1 MTSPTYSIL
10 QFGNPSTFLDQSTR
24 FLFPSLFPFL
34 LNTTNA
40 SPPINQRF
48 CTDDRRMEI
57 AAGESVSPYKLLFRA
72 LTLIP
77 ISHYLLI
84 AFLAL
89 IVYVYNLLE
98 IHILQDIFSGF
109 GGGSVSLTFNSSSD
123 LYREVV
129 SKCHLLHGRYLATPW
144 LSSPHLQTILLNVL
158 VKTPSFS
165 YKREIFRTSDGGT
178 VALDW
183 LLYSDVSETSFQVN
197 GTNTVADIPLVIV
210 VPGLTSDSNSPYIKE
225 IAYNMAKHGWNVVV
239 SNHRGLGGVPL
250 TSECFY
256 TAGKSDDL
264 GEVVNHLHRK
274 QPETALYAVGTS
286 LGANILVKYLGED
299 GVNVPLV
306 GAVAISNPWDLLIGD
321 RFFTRA
327 IMQRFYNR
335 VLGNSLKGAAKLHQ
349 ETYARLSDW
358 EGIEKSRSIRD
369 FNDCSARIAGN
380 FETIDAFHRW
390 ASSARLVTNVSV
402 PLLCVNA
409 IDDPVCTDEAIPWD
423 ECRKNKNIVLATT
436 QHGGHIAFFEGISGK
451 SLWWIRVVE
460 EFLSSLHASP
470 SMSKQQM
477 QKFKELD
484 SLSGDKKK
492 LV

>member
-1 MTSPTYSIL
+1 
-10 QFGNPSTFLDQSTR
+10 
-24 FLFPSLFPFL
+24 
-34 LNTTNA
+34 
-40 SPPINQRF
+40 
-48 CTDDRRMEI
+48 MET
-57 AAGESVSPYKLLFRA
+57 AAGDFVSPYKLLLRA

-77 ISHYLLI
+77 ISHYLLL
-84 AFLAL
+84 AFFAL
-89 IVYVYNLLE
+89 IVFVYNLLE
-98 IHILQDIFSGF
+98 IHILQDIISGF
-109 GGGSVSLTFNSSSD
+109 GGGHVSLTFNSSSD
-123 LYREVV
+123 LYREVI
-129 SKCHLLHGRYLATPW
+129 SKCHLLYGRYVATAW

-183 LLYSDVSETSFQVN
+183 LMNSDVLETSFQIN

-210 VPGLTSDSNSPYIKE
+210 VPGLTSDSKSPYIRK
-225 IAYNMAKHGWNVVV
+225 IAYAMAKHGWNVVV
-239 SNHRGLGGVPL
+239 CNHRGLGGVPL

-264 GEVVNHLHRK
+264 GEVVNHLHRT
-274 QPETALYAVGTS
+274 QPETPIYAVGTS
-286 LGANILVKYLGED
+286 LGANILVKYLGEE

-306 GAVAISNPWDLLIGD
+306 GAASISNPWDLLIGD

-349 ETYARLSDW
+349 EVYARLSDW
-358 EGIEKSRSIRD
+358 EGIEKSRTIRD
-369 FNDCSARIAGN
+369 FNNYSARIAGN
-380 FETIDAFHRW
+380 FDSIDAFHRW

-402 PLLCVNA
+402 PLLCLNA

-436 QHGGHIAFFEGISGK
+436 KHGGHIAFFEGTSGK
-451 SLWWIRVVE
+451 DLWWIRVVE
-460 EFLSSLHASP
+460 EYLSNLHAS
-470 SMSKQQM
+470 SIRKQQM
-477 QKFKELD
+477 QKFKD
-484 SLSGDKKK
+484 LSSET
-492 LV
+492 L

>member
-1 MTSPTYSIL
+1 METSI
-10 QFGNPSTFLDQSTR
+10 
-24 FLFPSLFPFL
+24 
-34 LNTTNA
+34 
-40 SPPINQRF
+40 
-48 CTDDRRMEI
+48 
-57 AAGESVSPYKLLFRA
+57 SPYKLLFRA

-84 AFLAL
+84 AVFLS
-89 IVYVYNLLE
+89 IVFVYNLLE
-98 IHILQDIFSGF
+98 IHILQDFFAGFSGN
-109 GGGSVSLTFNSSSD
+109 SVSLTFNWSSD
-123 LYREVV
+123 LYTEVV

-158 VKTPSFS
+158 VKTPSFT
-165 YKREIFRTSDGGT
+165 YKRDIFRTSDGGT
-178 VALDW
+178 IALDW
-183 LLYSDVSETSFQVN
+183 LMHSDVSDTRLNE
-197 GTNTVADIPLVIV
+197 TNTVCADIPLLIV

-225 IAYNMAKHGWNVVV
+225 IAYKMAKHGWNVVV

-264 GEVVNHLHRK
+264 GEIVNHLHRTH
-274 QPETALYAVGTS
+274 PETPLYAIGTS

-299 GVNVPLV
+299 GIKVPLV

-321 RFFTRA
+321 RFFTRG

-335 VLGNSLKGAAKLHQ
+335 VLGSSLKGAAKLHQ
-349 ETYARLSDW
+349 EAYARLSDW

-369 FNDCSARIAGN
+369 FNNYSARIAGN

-409 IDDPVCTDEAIPWD
+409 IDDPVCTDEAIPYD
-423 ECRKNKNIVLATT
+423 EIRLNKNIVLATT
-436 QHGGHIAFFEGISGK
+436 QHGGHIAFFEGMSGK

-460 EFLSSLHASP
+460 EYLSNLNASP

-477 QKFKELD
+477 QRFKK
-484 SLSGDKKK
+484 SSK
-492 LV
+492 

>member
-1 MTSPTYSIL
+1 ME
-10 QFGNPSTFLDQSTR
+10 
-24 FLFPSLFPFL
+24 
-34 LNTTNA
+34 TTGG
-40 SPPINQRF
+40 SF
-48 CTDDRRMEI
+48 Y
-57 AAGESVSPYKLLFRA
+57 PYKLLFRA

-77 ISHYLLI
+77 VSHYLLI
-84 AFLAL
+84 LLFLF
-89 IVYVYNLLE
+89 IVFVYNLLE
-98 IHILQDIFSGF
+98 VHILQDIISGY
-109 GGGSVSLTFNSSSD
+109 GGSSVSLTYNSASE
-123 LYREVV
+123 LYTEVV
-129 SKCHLLHGRYLATPW
+129 SKCNLLHGRYFATPW
-144 LSSPHLQTILLNVL
+144 LSSPHLQTTLLNV
-158 VKTPSFS
+158 VVNTPSFS

-183 LLYSDVSETSFQVN
+183 LMSSDVSESNFQVN

-210 VPGLTSDSNSPYIKE
+210 VPGLTSNSNSPYLKKIV
-225 IAYNMAKHGWNVVV
+225 YNMAKHGWNVVV
-239 SNHRGLGGVPL
+239 CNHRGLGGVPL

-264 GEVVNHLHRK
+264 GEVVNHLYQR
-274 QPETALYAVGTS
+274 QPETQIYAVGTS

-335 VLGNSLKGAAKLHQ
+335 ILGKNLKEAARLHQ

-358 EGIEKSRSIRD
+358 EGIEKSRTIRD
-369 FNDCSARIAGN
+369 FNDHSARIAGN
-380 FETIDAFHRW
+380 FDSIDAFHRW

-436 QHGGHIAFFEGISGK
+436 KHGGHIAFFEGLSGE
-451 SLWWIRVVE
+451 SLWWIRVTK
-460 EFLSSLHASP
+460 EFLSNLHASP
-470 SMSKQQM
+470 TMSKQQM
-477 QKFKELD
+477 KKFKELNLV
-484 SLSGDKKK
+484 SPDKKK

>member
-1 MTSPTYSIL
+1 METVTGDSI
-10 QFGNPSTFLDQSTR
+10 
-24 FLFPSLFPFL
+24 
-34 LNTTNA
+34 
-40 SPPINQRF
+40 
-48 CTDDRRMEI
+48 
-57 AAGESVSPYKLLFRA
+57 SPYKLLLRA

-77 ISHYLLI
+77 ISHYLLF
-84 AFLAL
+84 AFFAS

-98 IHILQDIFSGF
+98 IHILQDFFGGF
-109 GGGSVSLTFNSSSD
+109 GGDSVSLTFHSSSD

-129 SKCHLLHGRYLATPW
+129 SKCNLLHGRYLATPW

-165 YKREIFRTSDGGT
+165 YKRSYAVAIKLSYSTRTLFTS
-178 VALDW
+178 VESKILDV
-183 LLYSDVSETSFQVN
+183 DRFQADPDDTSFQVN

-210 VPGLTSDSNSPYIKE
+210 VPGLTSDSTSPEQINHFIIFACHHVTSLYIKE

-264 GEVVNHLHRK
+264 GEVVNHLHRSH
-274 QPETALYAVGTS
+274 PETPLYAVGTS

-306 GAVAISNPWDLLIGD
+306 GAVSISNPWDLLIGD

-349 ETYARLSDW
+349 ETYTRLSDW

-369 FNDCSARIAGN
+369 FNNYSARIAGN

-409 IDDPVCTDEAIPWD
+409 IDDPVCTDESIPWD

-436 QHGGHIAFFEGISGK
+436 QHGGHIAFFEGMSGK

-460 EFLSSLHASP
+460 EFLSKLHASP

-477 QKFKELD
+477 QKFKESD
-484 SLSGDKKK
+484 SLSRDNKKS
-492 LV
+492 V